1 MNGILGEGEDIMKDH
16 SPECKMSE
24 ELRDFIYPTEEV
36 LQGICKS
43 FQQSKTFQRSGTS
56 TMGPLSASGFGTHVD
71 SNGTKI
77 EDWFDDP
84 KNIET
89 YCLDRLSEIREI
101 NNFSQTPSA
110 FSCIFGFMGFL
121 SQFAGAD
128 DEESHRYRDLT
139 VKYMRTLRCKVEDVQ
154 WKDSK
159 PPVPR
164 KWVSGKGLGDE
175 KLFNTWSEI
184 LYSLGRCGLLHSLSL
199 VGNRGLR
206 QEQLDLRLTHGVVK
220 DAVTVDLFQK
230 DTNGTEVPMKVI
242 STETEVKRI
251 TINAD
256 DLCDSVLDGIRQL
269 FQDPDA
275 VARARSIMQDRPA
288 IMAIF
293 ESK

>member
-1 MNGILGEGEDIMKDH
+1 MNGVLGELGEGIVKGY
-16 SPECKMSE
+16 SPECKMSK
-24 ELRDFIYPTEEV
+24 ELGNLISPTER
-36 LQGICKS
+36 LQSIS
-43 FQQSKTFQRSGTS
+43 EQPSYSGTFATPVTS
-56 TMGPLSASGFGTHVD
+56 SSRFGMPVD

-89 YCLDRLSEIREI
+89 YCLERLSEIREI

-154 WKDSK
+154 WHEVKS
-159 PPVPR
+159 PTPR
-164 KWVSGKGLGDE
+164 KWVSGKGLGDKE
-175 KLFNTWSEI
+175 LFNTWSEI

-199 VGNRGLR
+199 AGNRGFR

-230 DTNGTEVPMKVI
+230 DEKGSEKPVSVI

-251 TINAD
+251 TINAN
-256 DLCDSVLDGIRQL
+256 DLCDSVSNGIRQL

-288 IMAIF
+288 IMAVF

>member
-1 MNGILGEGEDIMKDH
+1 MNGTLGEGIVKDD
-16 SPECKMSE
+16 SPDCKMSK
-24 ELRDFIYPTEEV
+24 ELRDIIYPTEEV

-121 SQFAGAD
+121 SQFAGVD
-128 DEESHRYRDLT
+128 NEELHGYRDLT

-154 WKDSK
+154 WHEVK
-159 PPVPR
+159 PPTPR
-164 KWVSGKGLGDE
+164 KWVSKKKLGDG

-199 VGNRGLR
+199 AGNRGIR

-230 DTNGTEVPMKVI
+230 DEKGSEKPVSVI

-251 TINAD
+251 TINAN
-256 DLCDSVLDGIRQL
+256 DLCDSVSNGIRQL

-288 IMAIF
+288 IMAVF

>member
-1 MNGILGEGEDIMKDH
+1 MNGILGEGEGIVKDY
-16 SPECKMSE
+16 SLDCKMSKE
-24 ELRDFIYPTEEV
+24 FGDLISQTER
-36 LQGICKS
+36 LQSIEPS
-43 FQQSKTFQRSGTS
+43 SYSGTFATPVTS
-56 TMGPLSASGFGTHVD
+56 SSRFGIPVD

-77 EDWFDDP
+77 EDWFDDAR
-84 KNIET
+84 NIKS
-89 YCLDRLSEIREI
+89 YCFERLAEIREI

-110 FSCIFGFMGFL
+110 FSCIFSFMGFL

-128 DEESHRYRDLT
+128 NDESHRYRDLT

-164 KWVSGKGLGDE
+164 KCVPGKKLGDE

>member
-1 MNGILGEGEDIMKDH
+1 MNGILGDIVKGD
-16 SPECKMSE
+16 SPDCKMSK
-24 ELRDFIYPTEEV
+24 ELRNFIYPTKEE
-36 LQGICKS
+36 LEDICKK

-56 TMGPLSASGFGTHVD
+56 TMVSLSASGFGTHVD

-89 YCLDRLSEIREI
+89 YCLERLSEIREI

-128 DEESHRYRDLT
+128 NEELHGYRDLT

-154 WKDSK
+154 WHEVK
-159 PPVPR
+159 PPTPR
-164 KWVSGKGLGDE
+164 KWVSKKKLGDG

-199 VGNRGLR
+199 VGNRGIR

-220 DAVTVDLFQK
+220 DATVVNLFQEDK
-230 DTNGTEVPMKVI
+230 NGIKEPVPVI
-242 STETEVKRI
+242 SSETEVKRI
-251 TINAD
+251 VISAD
-256 DLCDSVLDGIRQL
+256 DLCASVYDGILRL

-275 VARARSIMQDRPA
+275 ITRAKKIMKARPA
-288 IMAIF
+288 IMAVV
-293 ESK
+293 EN

>member
-1 MNGILGEGEDIMKDH
+1 MNGVLGELGEGIVKGY
-16 SPECKMSE
+16 SPECKISKELGDLISPAERLQSISE
-24 ELRDFIYPTEEV
+24 QPSY
-36 LQGICKS
+36 
-43 FQQSKTFQRSGTS
+43 SGTFATPTTS
-56 TMGPLSASGFGTHVD
+56 SSNFGTHID

-110 FSCIFGFMGFL
+110 FSCIFSFMGFL
-121 SQFAGAD
+121 SQFAGTD
-128 DEESHRYRDLT
+128 NEESHGYRDLT

-164 KWVSGKGLGDE
+164 KCVPGKKLGDE

-230 DTNGTEVPMKVI
+230 DTNGTEVSMKVI
-242 STETEVKRI
+242 TSEAEVKRI
-251 TINAD
+251 VINAE
-256 DLCDSVLDGIRQL
+256 DLCTSVYNGILRL
-269 FQDPDA
+269 FQDHDA
-275 VARARSIMQDRPA
+275 VERARSIMQDRPA